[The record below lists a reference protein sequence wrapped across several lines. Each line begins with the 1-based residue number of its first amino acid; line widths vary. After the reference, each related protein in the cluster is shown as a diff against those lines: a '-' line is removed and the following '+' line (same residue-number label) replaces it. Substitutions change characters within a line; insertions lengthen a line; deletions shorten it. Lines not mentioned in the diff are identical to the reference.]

1 MKLGI
6 RTFYN
11 RALLSIYP
19 RAKIFFAAQ
28 DCAANFLAQQ
38 ANSLRKSAQKKSAEN
53 ISPRFFL
60 KIAKFFCGA

>member
-28 DCAANFLAQQ
+28 DCAANFFSTSKLIVS
-38 ANSLRKSAQKKSAEN
+38 ANRRKKKRGKYFSAL
-53 ISPRFFL
+53 FF
-60 KIAKFFCGA
+60 KNC